1 MFTKLKK
8 GENNPSAISSPVL
21 VVYSISRTFPVG
33 KLRPKE
39 IISEMLKTTKQNMGS

>member
-8 GENNPSAISSPVL
+8 GGNNPSAISSPIL

-39 IISEMLKTTKQNMGS
+39 ISEMLKTTKQNMGS